1 MREFR
6 RRIVAVVIVMLVSFS
21 LNGQATETIRLTAID
36 AAAPTALWVK
46 VFIDHYI
53 PAVDNK
59 LAKTGN
65 YQIKWNK
72 AFGGTIAK
80 PKGVFDAL
88 EYDLADI
95 GIITT
100 PYHPDKVPF
109 YNLPYVTP
117 FVTTD
122 IELVSRTMNEL
133 MKRYPET
140 GKVWDEHDQVA
151 LTAAGSIDTYQVF
164 LDDKLEDLSEF
175 KGKRIGSVGLALRY
189 LEGVGA
195 TGVTSDLVDWYNSIS
210 TGLLNGVVSWTEASV
225 AYKLY
230 EVAPY
235 FYDVRIGAIT
245 SKVLSVNKKTWD
257 KLPEEVQVAL
267 REAAEDYRIVLSETA
282 NRLSQ
287 SSREEF
293 ERQGGEI
300 ISLTEAERQ
309 NWAANIPNL
318 AKNWVAD
325 MEQRGL
331 PGRQMLIDYMDIMRA
346 NDQPIV
352 RHWDREL

>member
-1 MREFR
+1 M
-6 RRIVAVVIVMLVSFS
+6 
-21 LNGQATETIRLTAID
+21 TAID

-46 VFIDHYI
+46 VFIDFYI
-53 PAVDNK
+53 PAVDQK

-80 PKGVFDAL
+80 PKGVFEAL

-133 MKRYPET
+133 MKRYPQTSE
-140 GKVWDEHDQVA
+140 VWEEHDQIA

-164 LDDKLEDLSEF
+164 MDGQLKDLNGF

-257 KLPEEVQVAL
+257 RLPEEVQVAL
-267 REAAEDYRIVLSETA
+267 REAAEDYRIVLSQTA
-282 NRLSQ
+282 DQLSQ
-287 SSREEF
+287 SSRKEF
-293 ERQGGEI
+293 VDQGGEI
-300 ISLTEAERQ
+300 ITLTQAERQ
-309 NWAANIPNL
+309 SWAENIPNL

-346 NDQPIV
+346 NNQPIV